1 VCADVHDALDA
12 LGGASFDVV
21 YVSLGALSWLPRVE
35 RGAAVAAALTGRD
48 GRLFLHDVHPLA
60 NALAADELVA
70 TSTYFEELE
79 PEVDDSGCTYT
90 DGTFT
95 ASTTRTYSWNHCLAE
110 IVTAV
115 LGQGLHLERL
125 EEHDWTSFARFPWL
139 VRQRDQHFTIPPGR
153 PRLPLS
159 FSLLARR
166 S

>member
-1 VCADVHDALDA
+1 
-12 LGGASFDVV
+12 
-21 YVSLGALSWLPRVE
+21 
-35 RGAAVAAALTGRD
+35 VAAAPASRG

-60 NALAADELVA
+60 NALAAGELVA
-70 TSTYFEELE
+70 TSTHFEERE
-79 PEVDDSGCTYT
+79 PEVDHSGCTCT
-90 DGTFT
+90 DGPFT
-95 ASTTRTYSWNHCLAE
+95 SSTNPTYSWNHGLAE

-115 LGQGLHLERL
+115 LRPGLELERL

-139 VRQRDQHFTIPPGR
+139 VRQRDQHFAIPPGR